1 MKQSE
6 KSMKNAMMEGSRKSI
21 VVNDIDIDLD
31 DLDMKRLTQD

>member
-6 KSMKNAMMEGSRKSI
+6 ESMKHAIIEGSRKSI
-21 VVNDIDIDLD
+21 IVNDIDIDLD